1 MELKLFQTAKHEVK
15 YILTNKTPSG
25 FKLSQQFFY
34 DG

>member
-1 MELKLFQTAKHEVK
+1 MELKLFQTAKHEINNTVR
-15 YILTNKTPSG
+15 TPSG